1 VDAAAEA
8 RAARLHRES
17 IVVDTL
23 SGGPS
28 LFTERMT
35 KQALEDL
42 ARGKSAIDALVAAR
56 SLQVQ
61 EIATDA
67 EVRRRYL
74 AAWDEAGVTCVSATQ
89 GGLGTPPFS
98 FDASLKAI
106 AETTRL
112 FDAVPD
118 HLVKIT
124 RAEDIRRAKREGR
137 HGILMN
143 FQNTAHLGLDL
154 RNLELFYNLG
164 IRIIQLTYNMR
175 NFVGDGCTERTDS
188 GLSHFGVRLVHRMN
202 ELGILVDLSH
212 CGTQTAWDAI
222 RTSRK
227 PVAFTHTFS
236 KVLSMHDRGKTDD
249 LLKAVAGTGGY
260 VGVLVVP
267 FFISDRPDV
276 TLEVAVD
283 HVRHVVDVCGIDHVG
298 IGTDWGAV
306 FPTQLADKMNQE
318 MGQIGFRAEH
328 RVDWNFHMPDYRSW
342 QDWPNITRRLV
353 QRGFSDEEIQK
364 ILGRNFLRV
373 FEAVVG

>member
-1 VDAAAEA
+1 
-8 RAARLHRES
+8 
-17 IVVDTL
+17 
-23 SGGPS
+23 
-28 LFTERMT
+28 
-35 KQALEDL
+35 
-42 ARGKSAIDALVAAR
+42 
-56 SLQVQ
+56 
-61 EIATDA
+61 
-67 EVRRRYL
+67 
-74 AAWDEAGVTCVSATQ
+74 
-89 GGLGTPPFS
+89 
-98 FDASLKAI
+98 
-106 AETTRL
+106 
-112 FDAVPD
+112 
-118 HLVKIT
+118 
-124 RAEDIRRAKREGR
+124 
-137 HGILMN
+137 
-143 FQNTAHLGLDL
+143 
-154 RNLELFYNLG
+154 
-164 IRIIQLTYNMR
+164 
-175 NFVGDGCTERTDS
+175 
-188 GLSHFGVRLVHRMN
+188 MN

-222 RTSRK
+222 RTSKK

-276 TLEVAVD
+276 TLETAVD

-306 FPTQLADKMNQE
+306 FPTELADKLNQE
-318 MGQIGFRAEH
+318 MGEIGFRAEH

-342 QDWPNITRRLV
+342 RDWPNMTRQLV